1 MNMSGPLKVNCL
13 IACAVASLVAG
24 PLSAGAYAIT
34 SLEPPARV
42 VHFGDLDLSRQSG
55 AELLYG
61 RIKSAARQVCEPL
74 ELGSLRLLH
83 EEVDCREAA
92 IGRAVGDVNSPALT
106 SYFLAKNKTRGT
118 AAERQ

>member
-1 MNMSGPLKVNCL
+1 MSGPLKVNCL
-13 IACAVASLVAG
+13 ACALAGLLAG

-42 VHFGDLDLSRQSG
+42 VHFGDLDLSQQTG
-55 AELLYG
+55 AAALYG

-74 ELGSLRLLH
+74 DIGSLRLLH

-92 IGRAVGDVNSPALT
+92 MGRAVGDVNSPALT
-106 SYFLAKNKTRGT
+106 AYFLTKNKARRL
-118 AAERQ
+118 ASELQ